1 MGQCDASANSK
12 TFGSVFV
19 RGLRK
24 GRATTS
30 LDLRLLER
38 ILRGALPRMPH
49 RSANLKTMSLAWQE
63 LKASLQGWRLRY
75 AATIPIA
82 HIYRHDG
89 RWYCQLPAA
98 LARQVNRRF
107 DVWVQ

>member
-1 MGQCDASANSK
+1 MGQFDVSANSK

-24 GRATTS
+24 RWATTS

-49 RSANLKTMSLAWQE
+49 RSANLKTMSFV
-63 LKASLQGWRLRY
+63 
-75 AATIPIA
+75 
-82 HIYRHDG
+82 
-89 RWYCQLPAA
+89 C
-98 LARQVNRRF
+98 LARAMSWREVGF
-107 DVWVQ
+107 